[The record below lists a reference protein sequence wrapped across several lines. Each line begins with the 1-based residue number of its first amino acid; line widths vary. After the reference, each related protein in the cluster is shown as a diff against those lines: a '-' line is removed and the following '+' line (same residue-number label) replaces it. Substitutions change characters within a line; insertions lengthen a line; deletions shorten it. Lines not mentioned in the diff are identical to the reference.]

1 MPRWRSVA
9 RYEACG
15 CSSGDYTNPVKVVVN
30 LEEKIGKWVGR
41 KDAGDDP
48 FAAYAR
54 LLRISKGLVST
65 TPYPRGVFRFKTHE
79 EADEWK
85 WKHILKAAKRG

>member
-1 MPRWRSVA
+1 M
-9 RYEACG
+9 
-15 CSSGDYTNPVKVVVN
+15 KVTVN
-30 LEEKIGKWVGR
+30 LQEEVGKWVGR
-41 KDAGDDP
+41 KTAGDDP

-54 LLRISKGLVST
+54 LLRVSKGLATT

-85 WKHILKAAKRG
+85 WTHILKRAKKR

>member
-1 MPRWRSVA
+1 M
-9 RYEACG
+9 
-15 CSSGDYTNPVKVVVN
+15 KVIVN
-30 LEEKIGKWVGR
+30 LDEEIGKSVGR

-54 LLRISKGLVST
+54 LLRLSRGLIDT

-85 WKHILKAAKRG
+85 WTHTLKRAKKR